1 MYIESNMKVELNIKD
16 RLVLVSILPAQG
28 KMADLVEVIDLI
40 RLIRLTDTEKAE
52 IGYKENEGRVLW
64 DITKETP
71 REFEVNFEQLRIIKE
86 SIKKMDDEGKIDLSI
101 LNTCLKFSK
110 L

>member
-1 MYIESNMKVELNIKD
+1 MKVELNIKD

-28 KMADLVEVIDLI
+28 KMADLVEIIDLI
-40 RLIRLTDTEKAE
+40 RLIKLTDDEKIE
-52 IGYKENEGRVLW
+52 IGYKESEGRVLW
-64 DITKETP
+64 DVTKETP
-71 REFEVNFEQLRIIKE
+71 REFEINFEQLRIVKE

>member
-1 MYIESNMKVELNIKD
+1 MTVELNVKD
-16 RLVLVSILPAQG
+16 RLVLVSILPVQG
-28 KMADLVEVIDLI
+28 KMTDLVEVIDLI
-40 RLIRLTDTEKAE
+40 RLIKLTDDEKTE
-52 IGYKENEGRVLW
+52 IGYTEKEGRIFW
-64 DITKETP
+64 DITKENP
-71 REFEVNFEQLRIIKE
+71 REFEINFEQLRIIKE

>member
-1 MYIESNMKVELNIKD
+1 MKVELSIKD
-16 RLVLVSILPAQG
+16 RLVLVSILPVQG
-28 KMADLVEVIDLI
+28 KMVDLVEVMDLI

-52 IGYKENEGRVLW
+52 IGYKESERRVLW

-71 REFEVNFEQLRIIKE
+71 REFEINFEQLRIIKE
-86 SIKKMDDEGKIDLSI
+86 SIKKMDDEGKIDLST

>member
-1 MYIESNMKVELNIKD
+1 MKVELSIKD
-16 RLVLVSILPAQG
+16 RLVLVSILPVQG
-28 KMADLVEVIDLI
+28 KMVDLVEVMDLI

-52 IGYKENEGRVLW
+52 IGYKESEGRVLW
-64 DITKETP
+64 DIAKETP
-71 REFEVNFEQLRIIKE
+71 REFEINFEQLRIIKE
-86 SIKKMDDEGKIDLSI
+86 SIKKMDDEGKIDLST

>member
-1 MYIESNMKVELNIKD
+1 MKVELSIKD
-16 RLVLVSILPAQG
+16 RLVLVSILPVQG
-28 KMADLVEVIDLI
+28 KMVDLVEVMDLI

-52 IGYKENEGRVLW
+52 IEYKESEGRALW

-71 REFEVNFEQLRIIKE
+71 REFEINFEQLRIIKE

>member
-1 MYIESNMKVELNIKD
+1 MKVELSIKD
-16 RLVLVSILPAQG
+16 RLVLVSILPVQG
-28 KMADLVEVIDLI
+28 KMVDLVEVMDLI
-40 RLIRLTDTEKAE
+40 RLIRLTDAEKAE
-52 IGYKENEGRVLW
+52 IEYKESEGRVLW

-71 REFEVNFEQLRIIKE
+71 REFEINFEQLRIIKE

>member
-1 MYIESNMKVELNIKD
+1 MYIKSNMTVELNVKD
-16 RLVLVSILPAQG
+16 RLVLVSILPVQG
-28 KMADLVEVIDLI
+28 KMTDLVEVIDLI
-40 RLIRLTDTEKAE
+40 RLVKLTDDEKTE
-52 IGYKENEGRVLW
+52 IGYTEKEGRIFW

-71 REFEVNFEQLRIIKE
+71 REFEINFEQLRIIKE

>member
-1 MYIESNMKVELNIKD
+1 MYIKSNMTVELNVKD
-16 RLVLVSILPAQG
+16 RLVLVSILPVQG
-28 KMADLVEVIDLI
+28 KMTDLVEVIDLI
-40 RLIRLTDTEKAE
+40 RLIKLTDDEKTE
-52 IGYKENEGRVLW
+52 IGYTEKEGRIFW
-64 DITKETP
+64 DITKEAP
-71 REFEVNFEQLRIIKE
+71 REFEINFEQLRIIKE